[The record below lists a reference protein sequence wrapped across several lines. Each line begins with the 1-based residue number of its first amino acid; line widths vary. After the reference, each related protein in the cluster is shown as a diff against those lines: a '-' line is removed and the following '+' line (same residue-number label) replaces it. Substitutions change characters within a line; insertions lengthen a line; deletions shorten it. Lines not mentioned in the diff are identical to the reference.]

1 MPIIVA
7 ACLLFGLLLAKLFKV
22 FILVPASMLV
32 LGADL
37 LIPHGAAAFPG
48 RGLEVLMLITSLQ
61 IGYVASAMSPLF
73 VSALKARNMP
83 VSIFLGAPFARVL
96 RRDGRI
102 LGSTPKAVASNSK
115 GKDPIKPAA

>member
-83 VSIFLGAPFARVL
+83 VSIFLGRPL
-96 RRDGRI
+96 R
-102 LGSTPKAVASNSK
+102 AC
-115 GKDPIKPAA
+115 

>member
-61 IGYVASAMSPLF
+61 VGYVASAMSPLF
-73 VSALKARNMP
+73 LSALKARNMP
-83 VSIFLGAPFARVL
+83 ASIFLGRHL
-96 RRDGRI
+96 R
-102 LGSTPKAVASNSK
+102 AC
-115 GKDPIKPAA
+115 